1 MDASRLVFLD
11 ESGVNTDMSRLYAR
25 AKDGQRANDSVP
37 FKTGT
42 SITLLSS
49 MRLDGQIVY
58 TTFPG
63 AVNGE
68 RFKEY
73 LREFLIES
81 LRPGDIVIMDNLRSH
96 KVTGVVELIKS
107 VGAKVVYLPPYSP
120 DYNPIENMWS
130 KIKAFLRATK
140 ARSVDALLE
149 AIPLA
154 FATVLPSDI
163 AGWFKHAGYSC

>member
-37 FKTGT
+37 LNTGT

-49 MRLDGQIVY
+49 MRSDGQIVY

-68 RFKEY
+68 PFKEY
-73 LREFLIES
+73 LRELLVAS
-81 LRPGDIVIMDNLRSH
+81 LHPRDIVI
-96 KVTGVVELIKS
+96 
-107 VGAKVVYLPPYSP
+107 
-120 DYNPIENMWS
+120 
-130 KIKAFLRATK
+130 
-140 ARSVDALLE
+140 
-149 AIPLA
+149 AI
-154 FATVLPSDI
+154 VIINRNSQ
-163 AGWFKHAGYSC
+163 HV